1 MLKTSNK
8 FQLRYA
14 FDDESHAMNAMV
26 RNICERELLQIF
38 NEVITVLDLDIELEC
53 DAFTE
58 RGLHASW
65 KFVGEDNAQVTLVL
79 AAIFEYLDQA
89 LSENKDELSAQ
100 MDNLKR
106 DNKLIK
112 VQLKELTE
120 ELPEGETVTDELVQ
134 KVIAIL
140 NQDYK
145 LIYYRSNFFKKVNAY
160 SKVVKINTARLNE
173 DNKVIGS
180 AKTINKKQFQRYILK
195 SDKLPPNVD
204 EDAAIEIIAPILKQ
218 GKYQWKGLYNGEVIT
233 FEMGDDS
240 FKTSIY
246 DKQVEFANGSTIQ
259 CVLSQTQKM
268 DELGQIKIT
277 KSEVITVIEY
287 NVREGSKPTE
297 TEQGKKFKKVKEIKL
312 SQLSFGF

>member
-8 FQLRYA
+8 FQLRYS
-14 FDDESHAMNAMV
+14 FDDESHAMNAIV

-38 NEVITVLDLDIELEC
+38 NEVINVLDLDIELEC

-65 KFVGEDNAQVTLVL
+65 KFAGENNAQVTLVL
-79 AAIFEYLDQA
+79 AAIFEYLDQS
-89 LSENKDELSAQ
+89 LSDNKDELSAQ

-112 VQLKELTE
+112 AQLKELTADM
-120 ELPEGETVTDELVQ
+120 EGEKAATDELVQ
-134 KVIAIL
+134 KVVAVL

-145 LIYYRSNFFKKVNAY
+145 LIWYRSNFFKKVNAY

-173 DNKVIGS
+173 DNKVIG
-180 AKTINKKQFQRYILK
+180 ATKTINKKQFQRFILR

-204 EDAAIEIIAPILKQ
+204 ENASIELIAPVLRE
-218 GKYQWKGLYNGEVIT
+218 GKYQWKGLYNGDVIN

-240 FKTSIY
+240 FKASIY
-246 DKQVEFANGSTIQ
+246 AKQIDFAHGSTVQ

-268 DELGQIKIT
+268 DELGQVKIT
-277 KSEVITVIEY
+277 RNEVITVIEY
-287 NVREGSKPTE
+287 NVKDGVKE
-297 TEQGKKFKKVKEIKL
+297 TEQGKKFKKVKEVKM
-312 SQLSFGF
+312 SQLTLAF